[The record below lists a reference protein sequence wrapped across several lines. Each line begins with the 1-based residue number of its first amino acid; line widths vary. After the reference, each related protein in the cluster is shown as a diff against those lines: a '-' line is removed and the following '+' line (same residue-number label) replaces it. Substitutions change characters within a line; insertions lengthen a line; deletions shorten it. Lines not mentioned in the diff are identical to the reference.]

1 MFVGAGTTI
10 NVVAIVVGGVLG
22 VLLGS
27 KFSDSTKSL
36 ITDLLGMVTFISAA
50 DAISAFWRAE
60 LRAALPRG
68 WALLIIVF
76 SLIIGALLGIALRIE
91 DRLNSIGEYLK
102 RKFNSQ
108 GNSTFVEGFVSAS
121 LIFAVGPLAI
131 MGAIS
136 DGMKTGIDQ
145 LLLKSSLDFFGAIAF
160 AASLGWGVAVS
171 ALPVGIYQYGW
182 TAVGLLLGSVLSQ
195 YQVLAM
201 TATGGVL
208 LLGIALRLTKIKMV
222 PVGNVLPAIFL
233 APLFAAIAHQFI

>member
-10 NVVAIVVGGVLG
+10 NVIAIVLGGVLG

-27 KFSDSTKSL
+27 KFAESTKSL

-50 DAISAFWRAE
+50 DAISAFWRTE

-68 WALLIIVF
+68 WAILMIVF

-91 DRLNSIGEYLK
+91 DRLNSIGEFLK

-145 LLLKSSLDFFGAIAF
+145 LLLKSSLDFFAAIAF

>member
-1 MFVGAGTTI
+1 
-10 NVVAIVVGGVLG
+10 
-22 VLLGS
+22 
-27 KFSDSTKSL
+27 
-36 ITDLLGMVTFISAA
+36 MVTFISAA

-68 WALLIIVF
+68 WAILIIVF
-76 SLIIGALLGIALRIE
+76 SLIIGALVGIALRIE

-131 MGAIS
+131 MGSIS

-145 LLLKSSLDFFGAIAF
+145 LLLKSSLDFFAAIAF

>member
-68 WALLIIVF
+68 WAILIIVF

-131 MGAIS
+131 MGSIS

-145 LLLKSSLDFFGAIAF
+145 LLLKSSLDFFAAIAF

>member
-68 WALLIIVF
+68 WAILIIVF

-145 LLLKSSLDFFGAIAF
+145 LLLKSSLDFFAAIAF

-201 TATGGVL
+201 TAPGGVL
-208 LLGIALRLTKIKMV
+208 LLGIALRLTKIMMV

>member
-1 MFVGAGTTI
+1 
-10 NVVAIVVGGVLG
+10 
-22 VLLGS
+22 
-27 KFSDSTKSL
+27 
-36 ITDLLGMVTFISAA
+36 
-50 DAISAFWRAE
+50 
-60 LRAALPRG
+60 
-68 WALLIIVF
+68 
-76 SLIIGALLGIALRIE
+76 
-91 DRLNSIGEYLK
+91 
-102 RKFNSQ
+102 
-108 GNSTFVEGFVSAS
+108 
-121 LIFAVGPLAI
+121 

-145 LLLKSSLDFFGAIAF
+145 LLLKSSLDFFAAIAF

>member
-68 WALLIIVF
+68 WAILIIVF

-136 DGMKTGIDQ
+136 GGMKTGIDQ
-145 LLLKSSLDFFGAIAF
+145 LLLKSSLDFFAAIAF

>member
-50 DAISAFWRAE
+50 DTISAFWRTE

-68 WALLIIVF
+68 WAILIIVF
-76 SLIIGALLGIALRIE
+76 SLVIGALLGIALRIE

-136 DGMKTGIDQ
+136 DGMRTGIDQ
-145 LLLKSSLDFFGAIAF
+145 LLLKSSLDFFAAIAF

-182 TAVGLLLGSVLSQ
+182 TAVGLLLGSILSQ

>member
-145 LLLKSSLDFFGAIAF
+145 LLLKSSLDFFAAIAF

>member
-1 MFVGAGTTI
+1 
-10 NVVAIVVGGVLG
+10 
-22 VLLGS
+22 
-27 KFSDSTKSL
+27 
-36 ITDLLGMVTFISAA
+36 
-50 DAISAFWRAE
+50 
-60 LRAALPRG
+60 
-68 WALLIIVF
+68 
-76 SLIIGALLGIALRIE
+76 
-91 DRLNSIGEYLK
+91 
-102 RKFNSQ
+102 
-108 GNSTFVEGFVSAS
+108 

-145 LLLKSSLDFFGAIAF
+145 LLLKSSLDFFAAIAF

-208 LLGIALRLTKIKMV
+208 LFGIALRLTKIKMV

>member
-68 WALLIIVF
+68 WAILIIVF

-145 LLLKSSLDFFGAIAF
+145 LLLKSSLDFFAAIAF